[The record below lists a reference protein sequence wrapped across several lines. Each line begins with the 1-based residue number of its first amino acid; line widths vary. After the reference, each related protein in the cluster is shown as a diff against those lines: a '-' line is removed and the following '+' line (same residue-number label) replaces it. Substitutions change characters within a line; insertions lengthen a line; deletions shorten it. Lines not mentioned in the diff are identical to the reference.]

1 MSRKAYSVWEYP
13 SNTKTNPIPPAK
25 SSQGRSTTNPT
36 VGVPQGQTSQTTA
49 RAGSNVPQRGQTA
62 RQNYTSPTKGRPTQ
76 NTGAQQNSSKGN
88 QTTGTTG
95 TVGAAKPAGTTKP
108 TTATKPTG
116 ATKSTERPAY
126 RSSFASAADL
136 ADMNEI
142 LGVNSYTGEAQD
154 VANDFLRQNGV
165 SSTTEYQEKFFA
177 ELEAKRKAQEE
188 RARQYREL
196 YGDDEAAAEY
206 MGQRGGYTGEVDDL
220 VQAEWER
227 NGVSDAAGYRKVA
240 DYQWRNMIGGVMD
253 TARNSV
259 NDFHYRLQ
267 AGRAEQMAEND
278 AVRDAANGLGNYEDL
293 YRYYLAKYREE
304 TSDFV
309 PTQAVNWGEA
319 YNAETARIA
328 EEEDFNDYV
337 RKDGELYRALGAMAP
352 ALAASAA
359 GNLVGGTLTLGG
371 AAYESARA
379 AATVGKVLSG
389 SITFASASGSAYEAA
404 IANGIDP
411 ETAMRLAT
419 AAGAIEL
426 GTEAISSG
434 LGSFAGRKLGV
445 GGVTDGLMETLVG
458 RVTSDPNV
466 QKALVTASGILGEG
480 FEEFMSEWGN
490 YAAQKLLG
498 GYDTRTGRE
507 VWRDSLEAFRDGAF
521 ISGLLNATSLLQ
533 YGVPPQDAIEA
544 GIDEAMTQNDA
555 SMRDGVTNRSGSS
568 VSVSETAA
576 RVANSLRQKLPAR
589 DLARFNEAFENSAS
603 GKRLAEALA
612 GMNASDA
619 ARLTEAVTD
628 AVADAVK
635 RGESYSSRTDFLTDE
650 SVERMTEAV
659 IAEAAEALG
668 LADAD
673 DVGTTRETIRDS
685 NVAALKD
692 MAKDALTERFQKDG
706 TLRDTA
712 ERVRQTQGGESSE
725 FFDDVGGEQQKRA
738 FSSEKKTL
746 YKDYLE
752 GKLAA
757 KDNSVTFPRGN
768 DTIRKEA
775 ANSPYPKQQFG
786 ELPADDPAAGGFR
799 FTDNPDKPYEV
810 AMSNRERRQIMR
822 IARGLEHPIYAED
835 TPDNHFASNVR
846 NTLPKK
852 GIYDVALHGTET
864 TAEFFG
870 KTIDAYTLAQ
880 IILDRPD
887 YRPGEAIRLLSCS
900 TGATNTTGNC
910 FAQIL
915 ANELNTMVIAPNDT
929 LFVNPDGSIYVGD
942 DKKGKFIEFYSRRT
956 EE

>member
-1 MSRKAYSVWEYP
+1 MSKKAYSVWEYT

-36 VGVPQGQTSQTTA
+36 VGVPQGQTSQTTG
-49 RAGSNVPQRGQTA
+49 RGSSVSHRGETA

-95 TVGAAKPAGTTKP
+95 TIGAAKPAGTTKP
-108 TTATKPTG
+108 TTATKT
-116 ATKSTERPAY
+116 TEKPPY
-126 RSSFASAADL
+126 RSSYASAADL

-259 NDFHYRLQ
+259 NDFHYRMQ
-267 AGRAEQMAEND
+267 AGRAEQLAEND
-278 AVRDAANGLGNYEDL
+278 AVRDAANGKGNYEEL
-293 YRYYLAKYREE
+293 YQYYLAKYREE

-309 PTQAVNWGEA
+309 PMQAVNWGEA

-328 EEEDFNDYV
+328 DEEGFNDYV
-337 RKDGELYRALGAMAP
+337 RRDGQLYRALGAMAP
-352 ALAASAA
+352 SLALSAIGNAASGYMLAK
-359 GNLVGGTLTLGG
+359 G
-371 AAYESARA
+371 AFQTAHA

-389 SITFASASGSAYEAA
+389 SVTFASASGSAYEEA

-419 AAGAIEL
+419 AAGVIEL

-434 LGSFAGRKLGV
+434 LGSFAGKKLGV
-445 GGVTDGLMETLVG
+445 GGVTDGVMETLVG
-458 RVTSDPNV
+458 KVTSDPNV
-466 QKALVTASGILGEG
+466 QKALVTASSILGEG

-498 GYDTRTGRE
+498 GYDARTGRE

-533 YGVPPQDAIEA
+533 YGVPPQDAIEV
-544 GIDEAMTQNDA
+544 GVDEAMTQNDA
-555 SMRDGVTNRSGSS
+555 SMRENTTGKTADATVNI
-568 VSVSETAA
+568 SETAA
-576 RVANSLRQKLPAR
+576 RVADSLRGKLPAR

-619 ARLTEAVTD
+619 ARLTEAVTG

-635 RGESYSSRTDFLTDE
+635 RGENYSSRTDFLTDE

-673 DVGTTRETIRDS
+673 DTAPTRETIRDS

-692 MAKDALTERFQKDG
+692 MAKEALTERFQKDG

-712 ERVRQTQGGESSE
+712 ERVRQARRDGTTRSDRIIGRMERGESVNFLDGIPVKRYGETVVFPPKYGTMYSNGNRYAVSVGPYGE
-725 FFDDVGGEQQKRA
+725 DVGVNKRLGLPGAQSHHVAQNASFKSVIPKLKAIAISVEGDVIRDPRSQHAKIHNTYEVGLDA
-738 FSSEKKTL
+738 FRLAGTRPTYKEYLKIVERGIQTIGLSEAAINYTL
-746 YKDYLE
+746 YTVVNQW
-752 GKLAA
+752 LA
-757 KDNSVTFPRGN
+757 
-768 DTIRKEA
+768 
-775 ANSPYPKQQFG
+775 Y
-786 ELPADDPAAGGFR
+786 
-799 FTDNPDKPYEV
+799 
-810 AMSNRERRQIMR
+810 
-822 IARGLEHPIYAED
+822 
-835 TPDNHFASNVR
+835 
-846 NTLPKK
+846 
-852 GIYDVALHGTET
+852 GID
-864 TAEFFG
+864 
-870 KTIDAYTLAQ
+870 
-880 IILDRPD
+880 
-887 YRPGEAIRLLSCS
+887 
-900 TGATNTTGNC
+900 
-910 FAQIL
+910 
-915 ANELNTMVIAPNDT
+915 LNTEIPKMPRKMYFPSYIN
-929 LFVNPDGSIYVGD
+929 SIS
-942 DKKGKFIEFYSRRT
+942 IPEET
-956 EE
+956 EYGE

>member
-1 MSRKAYSVWEYP
+1 MSRKAYSVWEYT
-13 SNTKTNPIPPAK
+13 SNTKTNPIPPVK

-76 NTGAQQNSSKGN
+76 NTGVQQNSSKGN

-95 TVGAAKPAGTTKP
+95 TIGAAKPAGTTKP

-116 ATKSTERPAY
+116 TTKPTTATKPTGTTKTTEKPPF
-126 RSSFASAADL
+126 RSSYASAADL

-142 LGVNSYTGEAQD
+142 MGVNSYTGD
-154 VANDFLRQNGV
+154 PDNLKYDFWQQNGV
-165 SSTTEYQEKFFA
+165 NSSEEYQKKFFA

-196 YGDDEAAAEY
+196 YGSAEDEAEIL
-206 MGQRGGYTGEVDDL
+206 GLRGGYTGEVDDL

-259 NDFHYRLQ
+259 NDFHYRMQ

-278 AVRDAANGLGNYEDL
+278 AVRDAANGKGNYEEL
-293 YRYYLAKYREE
+293 YQYYLAKYREE

-328 EEEDFNDYV
+328 DEEGFNDYV
-337 RKDGELYRALGAMAP
+337 RRDGQLYRALGAMAP

-359 GNLVGGTLTLGG
+359 GNLVGGALTLGG

-389 SITFASASGSAYEAA
+389 SVTFASASGSAYEEA

-419 AAGAIEL
+419 AAGVIEL

-434 LGSFAGRKLGV
+434 LGSFAGKKLGV
-445 GGVTDGLMETLVG
+445 GGVTDGVMETLVG
-458 RVTSDPNV
+458 KVTSDPNV
-466 QKALVTASGILGEG
+466 QKALVTASSILGEG

-498 GYDTRTGRE
+498 GYDARTGRE

-533 YGVPPQDAIEA
+533 YGVPPQDAIEV
-544 GIDEAMTQNDA
+544 GVDEAMTQNDA
-555 SMRDGVTNRSGSS
+555 SMQENTTGKTADATVNI
-568 VSVSETAA
+568 SETAA
-576 RVANSLRQKLPAR
+576 RVADSLRGKLPAR

-619 ARLTEAVTD
+619 ARLTEAVTG

-635 RGESYSSRTDFLTDE
+635 RGENYSSRTDFLTDE

-673 DVGTTRETIRDS
+673 DTAPTRETIRDS

-692 MAKDALTERFQKDG
+692 MAKEALTERFQKDG
-706 TLRDTA
+706 ALHDTA
-712 ERVRQTQGGESSE
+712 ERVRQARRDGTTRSDRIIGRMERGESVNFLDGIPVKRYGETVVFPPKYGTMYSNGNRYAVSVGPYGE
-725 FFDDVGGEQQKRA
+725 DVGVNKRLGLPGAQSHHVAQNASFKSVIPKLKAIAISVEGDVIRDPRSQHAKIHNTYEVGLDA
-738 FSSEKKTL
+738 FRLAGTRPTYKEYLKIVERGIQTIGLSEAAINYTL
-746 YKDYLE
+746 YTVVNQW
-752 GKLAA
+752 LA
-757 KDNSVTFPRGN
+757 
-768 DTIRKEA
+768 
-775 ANSPYPKQQFG
+775 Y
-786 ELPADDPAAGGFR
+786 
-799 FTDNPDKPYEV
+799 
-810 AMSNRERRQIMR
+810 
-822 IARGLEHPIYAED
+822 
-835 TPDNHFASNVR
+835 
-846 NTLPKK
+846 
-852 GIYDVALHGTET
+852 GID
-864 TAEFFG
+864 
-870 KTIDAYTLAQ
+870 
-880 IILDRPD
+880 
-887 YRPGEAIRLLSCS
+887 
-900 TGATNTTGNC
+900 
-910 FAQIL
+910 
-915 ANELNTMVIAPNDT
+915 LNTEIPKMPRKMYFPSYIN
-929 LFVNPDGSIYVGD
+929 SIS
-942 DKKGKFIEFYSRRT
+942 IPEET
-956 EE
+956 EYGE